1 MWMSNEKFLLKQPRD
16 SVKKLHKDVKEN
28 VFQHCIAEAK
38 I

>member
-1 MWMSNEKFLLKQPRD
+1 MKFLLKQPRD
-16 SVKKLHKDVKEN
+16 STQKVHKNVGEN